1 MSQTQTKLNQNPCLP
16 QTEKPRILYG
26 VNIDEVRKKVIDCM
40 NEVLSALSDIEYTL
54 ESMSVNGLIWAYED
68 LEIALEKIQSVMK
81 DLEVV
86 MKNE

>member
-1 MSQTQTKLNQNPCLP
+1 MSQNPL
-16 QTEKPRILYG
+16 KPRILYG
-26 VNIDEVRKKVIDCM
+26 VNIDEVRKKLIDCM
-40 NEVLSALSDIEYTL
+40 NEVLSALSDLELI

-68 LEIALEKIQSVMK
+68 LGIALEKIQSVMK